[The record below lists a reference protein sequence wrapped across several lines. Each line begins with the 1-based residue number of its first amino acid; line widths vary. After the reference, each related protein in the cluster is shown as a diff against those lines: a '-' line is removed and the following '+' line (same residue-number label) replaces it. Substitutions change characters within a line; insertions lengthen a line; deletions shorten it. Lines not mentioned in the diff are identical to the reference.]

1 MIMYDQIKM
10 NREMKKILI
19 SGWIIYMMCCCTFK
33 VENPYQIS
41 GKLKVP
47 SDTLLVMY
55 VNMNTGIASKL
66 DTLAL
71 KDGEFG
77 FNMPDSM
84 AVYSVGLICKP
95 LYGDPYALM
104 AAMFN
109 PIRLLVV
116 PGENAIVTGEAKN
129 YQISGSMFYQ
139 DLKEGEGLIKK
150 FQQEAGL
157 LNRKIAEMEGRRDDE
172 KLINIMRD
180 SLKMYQDQISG
191 TIIEYMKCNPLKKTS
206 VALLNHVTDEKKREA
221 FEMLDSSVKNGVMA
235 PYARTLI
242 RMAEEQVAQKIAAA
256 KIQPGMPAPQ
266 FTLKDIQGKNVS
278 LASFQGKYVVLDFW
292 GSWCGWCIK
301 GIPDMKVCYEKHKNK
316 VEFIGIACND
326 TEAGWKAA
334 VAENELPWVQLINDE
349 NMNVPLM
356 YAVAGYPTKCIID
369 PNGNIVKVVSG
380 EDPKF
385 YIFLDNLLK

>member
-95 LYGDPYALM
+95 LYGDPNALM

-116 PGENAIVTGEAKN
+116 PGENAIVTGEAEN

-150 FQQEAGL
+150 NQQEAGR

-191 TIIEYMKCNPLKKTS
+191 TIIEYMKCNPLKKAS
-206 VALLNHVTDEKKREA
+206 VALLNHVTDEKSGR
-221 FEMLDSSVKNGVMA
+221 
-235 PYARTLI
+235 P
-242 RMAEEQVAQKIAAA
+242 
-256 KIQPGMPAPQ
+256 
-266 FTLKDIQGKNVS
+266 LKC
-278 LASFQGKYVVLDFW
+278 W
-292 GSWCGWCIK
+292 
-301 GIPDMKVCYEKHKNK
+301 
-316 VEFIGIACND
+316 
-326 TEAGWKAA
+326 
-334 VAENELPWVQLINDE
+334 
-349 NMNVPLM
+349 
-356 YAVAGYPTKCIID
+356 II
-369 PNGNIVKVVSG
+369 V
-380 EDPKF
+380 
-385 YIFLDNLLK
+385 